1 MKKYGKISHSR
12 RIKTVTRYSVCSKSS
27 FEINLINDFFVW
39 FCANDIIPSLSVGKL
54 KSEFNISCY
63 NMLLVCIICWRILT
77 FLKDS
82 VAFLKIS
89 LSLLSIYLV
98 VKEDWS
104 YVKGSEY
111 SKNVGIYWWN
121 KWYLACITNN
131 LLHKYLPI

>member
-39 FCANDIIPSLSVGKL
+39 FCANDIIPSLSVGEL

-63 NMLLVCIICWRILT
+63 NMLLCIICWRILT

-98 VKEDWS
+98 VKEGWS
-104 YVKGSEY
+104 YKKGSEY
-111 SKNVGIYWWN
+111 SKNVGIYWGN

>member
-39 FCANDIIPSLSVGKL
+39 FCANDIIPSLSVGEL

-63 NMLLVCIICWRILT
+63 NMLLCIICWRILT

-98 VKEDWS
+98 VKEGWS
-104 YVKGSEY
+104 YKKGSEY
-111 SKNVGIYWWN
+111 SKNVGIYWGN
-121 KWYLACITNN
+121 K
-131 LLHKYLPI
+131 

>member
-39 FCANDIIPSLSVGKL
+39 FCANDIIPSLSVGEL

-63 NMLLVCIICWRILT
+63 NMLLCIICWRILT

-89 LSLLSIYLV
+89 LSLLSICLV
-98 VKEDWS
+98 VKEGWL

-111 SKNVGIYWWN
+111 SKNVGS
-121 KWYLACITNN
+121 KLN
-131 LLHKYLPI
+131 LLSI